1 MNNAEIITREKRGK
15 LLVKY
20 VVPSLLSML
29 SVFLFTIVDGVFVG
43 QGVGTDA
50 LGAVNIVFPY
60 IMIFNAFVMLTT
72 IGGLTIS
79 AIRIGRGDNK
89 GANEVFMHSTTLTAV
104 VSAIFSLAAILFTEP
119 LCRLMGAD
127 DTFIKM
133 ACDYLF
139 WYGVFLVP
147 CGLCTCLNGF
157 GRNDGVPG
165 LVTISV
171 VVSTA
176 LNIFGDWLLIF
187 PLHMGLKGAAIA
199 TGVSQ
204 AISFLITLTHF
215 LSKKGNMYPT
225 KFKINWRLVSKMTLR
240 GLPECTSQFCVPLT
254 TIITNIIMIKTL
266 GPIGVNAYS
275 IICYVACFSVAIFVG
290 CAEGL
295 QPLFGQ
301 CYGKSNETEL
311 KFYKRAGI
319 IISAVGSIIVTV
331 IIIVLKNP
339 ICVLYGTDAATMPMT
354 LSAFPKYSWG
364 FIMQAFNVIISAY
377 LYSTTRTKQA
387 LAINIL
393 RSFSVN
399 ILVVIFLPM
408 IFGSDAIWY
417 TFGVYE
423 GIVAIIAFVLMIIAD
438 KKGATGHALE

>member
-1 MNNAEIITREKRGK
+1 MNNTEIITKENRSK

-60 IMIFNAFVMLTT
+60 VMIFNAFVMLTT

-79 AIRIGRGDNK
+79 AIRIGRGDGK
-89 GANEVFMHSTTLTAV
+89 GANEVFMHSATLTFI
-104 VSAIFSLAAILFTEP
+104 VSAIFSLCAIIFTEP

-139 WYGVFLVP
+139 WYGVFLIP

-157 GRNDGVPG
+157 GRNDGVPQ

-171 VVSTA
+171 IVGTV

-187 PLHMGLKGAAIA
+187 PLHMGLDGAAIA

-204 AISFLITLTHF
+204 TISFLITLTHF
-215 LSKKGNMYPT
+215 ISKKGNMYPA
-225 KFKINWRLVSKMTLR
+225 KFKINWKMTGKMIVR
-240 GLPECTSQFCVPLT
+240 GLPECVSQFCVPLT
-254 TIITNIIMIKTL
+254 TIITNIIMIDTL
-266 GPIGVNAYS
+266 GPVGVNAYS

-301 CYGKSNETEL
+301 CYGQSNEKEL
-311 KFYKRAGI
+311 RFYKQAGI
-319 IISAVGSIIVTV
+319 FISVVGSIIIT
-331 IIIVLKNP
+331 IIIIALEKP
-339 ICVLYGTDAATMPMT
+339 ICILYGTDAATMPMT
-354 LSAFPKYSWG
+354 LASFPKYSWG
-364 FIMQAFNVIISAY
+364 FIMQAINVIISAY

-387 LAINIL
+387 LTINIL
-393 RSFSVN
+393 RSFVVN

-408 IFGSDAIWY
+408 IFGNDAIWY
-417 TFGVYE
+417 TFGVFE
-423 GIVAIIAFVLMIIAD
+423 GIVAIIAVILMITAD

>member
-1 MNNAEIITREKRGK
+1 MNNTEIITRENRSK

-29 SVFLFTIVDGVFVG
+29 SVFLFTIIDGIFVG

-60 IMIFNAFVMLTT
+60 IMIFNSFVMLTT

-79 AIRIGRGDNK
+79 AIRIGRGDGK
-89 GANEVFMHSTTLTAV
+89 GANEVFMHSATLTFI
-104 VSAIFSLAAILFTEP
+104 VSAIFCLAAIIFTEP

-127 DTFIKM
+127 DTFIEM

-139 WYGVFLVP
+139 WYGIFLIP

-165 LVTISV
+165 LVTVSV
-171 VVSTA
+171 IIGTA

-204 AISFLITLTHF
+204 VISFIITLTHF
-215 LSKKGNMYPT
+215 LSKKGNMYPS
-225 KFKINWRLVSKMTLR
+225 KFKINWKLTGKMVVR
-240 GLPECTSQFCVPLT
+240 GLPECISQFCVPLT
-254 TIITNIIMIKTL
+254 TIITNIIMINTL
-266 GPIGVNAYS
+266 GPVGVNAYS

-301 CYGKSNETEL
+301 CYGQSNEKEL
-311 KFYKRAGI
+311 KFYKQAGLF
-319 IISAVGSIIVTV
+319 ISIVGSIIITV
-331 IIIVLKNP
+331 IIILLEKP
-339 ICVLYGTDAATMPMT
+339 ICILYGTDAATLPMT
-354 LSAFPKYSWG
+354 LASFPKYSWG
-364 FIMQAFNVIISAY
+364 FIMQAVNVVISAY

-393 RSFSVN
+393 RSFVVN

-408 IFGSDAIWY
+408 IFGDDAIWY
-417 TFGVYE
+417 TFGVFE
-423 GIVAIIAFVLMIIAD
+423 GIVAIVAIVLMITAD